1 MLRIRAL
8 RLSDGRSAFST
19 ALEAAISSGRYSYLE
34 RGLVRP
40 TPDERERLATIFGVP
55 GASLFRPIL
64 LRPREKA
71 PVAMRVG

>member
-40 TPDERERLATIFGVP
+40 TPGERERLARIFGVP
-55 GASLFRPIL
+55 GTSLFRPVV
-64 LRPREKA
+64 LRRREKTPA
-71 PVAMRVG
+71 ALQVG

>member
-40 TPDERERLATIFGVP
+40 TADERERLARIFGVP
-55 GASLFRPIL
+55 GTSLFKPVV
-64 LRPREKA
+64 LRPRERT
-71 PVAMRVG
+71 PVAMQAG